1 MKADG
6 VETVVR
12 CYPQIYLACH
22 VAHPRAASSASGLSD
37 RDSTVLGQLSESEPV
52 TAAHLARHLGIQPSS
67 LSAILTRLAGL
78 GLIARRERAED
89 RRTLELRLTA
99 KGKRAMEASSV
110 LDAERVA
117 SMLARLSGAERE
129 AALHGLSL
137 LARAARELAAAERKT
152 AWSGGAR

>member
-1 MKADG
+1 MEADG
-6 VETVVR
+6 VETVLR

-22 VAHPRAASSASGLSD
+22 LAHPRAASSPSGLSD
-37 RDSTVLGQLSESEPV
+37 RDSTVLGHLSESEPI

-67 LSAILTRLAGL
+67 LSAILVRLSGL
-78 GLIARRERAED
+78 GLIARSERAED

-99 KGKRAMEASSV
+99 KGKRAMQASSV

-117 SMLARLSGAERE
+117 GMLARLSAAERKI
-129 AALHGLSL
+129 ALDGLAL

-152 AWSGGAR
+152 AWSGGTR